1 MKRIAI
7 FPGSFDPITKGHEN
21 ILQRALPLF
30 DEIIIAI
37 GKNSSKLNF
46 YTLEQRET
54 WIKQVFAKEP
64 KVRVETYTGLTIEFC
79 KKMNAKFILR
89 GLRTSADFE
98 FEKAIA
104 QNNKIMSPEIETV
117 FILPIPELSAINSTI
132 VRDIVRNNGDGSP
145 FVPDAIDLRLGAR
158 M

>member
-21 ILQRALPLF
+21 IVHRALHLF
-30 DEIIIAI
+30 DEIIVAI
-37 GKNSSKLNF
+37 GRNSNKQNF
-46 YTLEQRET
+46 FSLEQREE
-54 WIKQVFAKEP
+54 WIKQVFNNNP
-64 KVRVETYTGLTIEFC
+64 SVRVETYSGLTIDFC
-79 KKMNAKFILR
+79 RAREAQFILR

-104 QNNKIMSPEIETV
+104 QNNKIMAPEVETI

-132 VRDIVRNNGDGSP
+132 VRDIVRNNGDASP
-145 FVPDAIDLRLGAR
+145 FVPEGIKLFNPTK
-158 M
+158 

>member
-21 ILQRALPLF
+21 ILLRALPLF

-37 GKNSSKLNF
+37 GKNSSKQNYF
-46 YTLEQRET
+46 TLEQREQ
-54 WIKQVFAKEP
+54 WIRQVFATEP
-64 KVRVETYTGLTIEFC
+64 KVSVETYTGLTIDFC
-79 KKMNAKFILR
+79 KNRKANYILR

-104 QNNKIMSPEIETV
+104 QNNKVMAPQIETI
-117 FILPIPELSAINSTI
+117 FILPVSELSAINSTI
-132 VRDIVRNNGDGSP
+132 VRDIIRNGGDATP
-145 FVPDAIDLRLGAR
+145 FVPNGVDVKI
-158 M
+158 

>member
-37 GKNSSKLNF
+37 GKNSSKQSYF
-46 YTLEQRET
+46 TLEQREK
-54 WIKQVFAKEP
+54 WIRQVFANEP
-64 KVRVETYTGLTIEFC
+64 KVRVETYTGLTVEFC

-98 FEKAIA
+98 FEKSIA
-104 QNNKIMSPEIETV
+104 QNNNIMAPEIETV

-132 VRDIVRNNGDGSP
+132 VRDIIRNNGDASP
-145 FVPDAIDLRLGAR
+145 FVPKSIDLKAL
-158 M
+158 

>member
-7 FPGSFDPITKGHEN
+7 FPGSFDPITKGHVN

-37 GKNSSKLNF
+37 GKNSSKQSF
-46 YTLEQRET
+46 FTLEQREN
-54 WIKQVFAKEP
+54 WLKQVFANEA
-64 KVRVETYTGLTIEFC
+64 KVRVETYTGLTIDFC

-104 QNNKIMSPEIETV
+104 QNNNMMAPEIETV

-132 VRDIVRNNGDGSP
+132 VRDIIRNGGDASP
-145 FVPDAIDLRLGAR
+145 FVPKGIDLKA
-158 M
+158 

>member
-30 DEIIIAI
+30 DQIIVAI
-37 GKNSSKLNF
+37 GKNSSKQSYF
-46 YTLEQRET
+46 SLEQREK

-64 KVRVETYTGLTIEFC
+64 KVKVATYTGLTIDFC
-79 KKMNAKFILR
+79 RKMNATFILR

-104 QNNKIMSPEIETV
+104 QNNTVMAPEIETV
-117 FILPIPELSAINSTI
+117 FILPVPELSAINSTI
-132 VRDIVRNNGDGSP
+132 VRDIIRNNGDVSP
-145 FVPDAIDLRLGAR
+145 FVPKGIKIKKA
-158 M
+158 

>member
-30 DEIIIAI
+30 DEIIISI
-37 GKNSSKLNF
+37 GKNSSKQNYF
-46 YTLEQRET
+46 PLELREK
-54 WIKQVFAKEP
+54 WIRQVFANEP
-64 KVRVETYTGLTIEFC
+64 KVKIETYTGLTIEFC
-79 KKMNAKFILR
+79 KKMNAKYILR

-104 QNNKIMSPEIETV
+104 QNNKIMAPEIETV

-132 VRDIVRNNGDGSP
+132 VRDIVRNNGDASP
-145 FVPDAIDLRLGAR
+145 FVPKGIVLKAQ
-158 M
+158 

>member
-37 GKNSSKLNF
+37 GKNSSKQSYF
-46 YTLEQRET
+46 TLEQREK
-54 WIKQVFAKEP
+54 WIRQLFGKEP
-64 KVRVETYTGLTIEFC
+64 KVKVESYSGLTIEFC

-104 QNNKIMSPEIETV
+104 QNNKIMYPDIETV

-132 VRDIVRNNGDGSP
+132 VRDIIRNNGDASP
-145 FVPDAIDLRLGAR
+145 FIPAGIDLKAS
-158 M
+158 

>member
-37 GKNSSKLNF
+37 GKNSNKQNYFS
-46 YTLEQRET
+46 LEQREK
-54 WIKQVFAKEP
+54 WIRQVFAKEP
-64 KVRVETYTGLTIEFC
+64 NVRIETYSGLTIDFC
-79 KKMNAKFILR
+79 KKMNARFILR

-104 QNNKIMSPEIETV
+104 QNNNMMAPEIETV

-132 VRDIVRNNGDGSP
+132 VRDIVRNGGDATP
-145 FVPDAIDLRLGAR
+145 FVPKGIDLNEK
-158 M
+158 